1 MRPHQSY
8 IPKKHNNAMLKI
20 AVAAFAAAVTVMW
33 FLRERLFISVSDL
46 LIYTGLALLLIIF
59 TIFDKKKKDKL
70 YDDAL
75 ELKDQREKIGDDDYN
90 GSSIFFRD

>member
-8 IPKKHNNAMLKI
+8 TPRKQNNTMLTI
-20 AVAAFAAAVTVMW
+20 AVAAFAAAVAAMW
-33 FLRERLFISVSDL
+33 FLRKRLFISVSDL
-46 LIYTGLALLLIIF
+46 LIYTGLALLLILF
-59 TIFDKKKKDKL
+59 TIFDKKKKGKL

-75 ELKDQREKIGDDDYN
+75 ELKDQRERIGDDDYS